1 MIAIQRITLKIAVK
15 NEMHGVYLRF
25 GKTICDLLPKG
36 CEFATAFLLEAG
48 TWEKN
53 KGSLVEGAVSVAD

>member
-25 GKTICDLLPKG
+25 GKTICDLLSKG

-48 TWEKN
+48 AWGK
-53 KGSLVEGAVSVAD
+53 K